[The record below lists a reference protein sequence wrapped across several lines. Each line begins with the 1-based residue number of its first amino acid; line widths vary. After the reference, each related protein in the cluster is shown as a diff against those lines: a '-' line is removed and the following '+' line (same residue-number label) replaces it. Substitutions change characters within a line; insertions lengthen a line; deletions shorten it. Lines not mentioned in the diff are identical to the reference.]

1 MNDRE
6 GQPPGEPWFTPPNL
20 RIALIALGAALA
32 GGLVSRAALP
42 SSSPAT
48 RQAPRP
54 IVQIVRPQAG
64 LPDLSDL
71 IARQCPSIAAIVPRG
86 GSASPGA
93 GGALPS
99 AFAISADGWLLTMG
113 PLPSDGA
120 QDVLFSD
127 GRRAPVGE
135 IRTDP
140 VSGLTIFKVDEAPL
154 QPLPLSDQ
162 TFPRVGQFG
171 FSLMSP
177 AANGC
182 SASAAMIS
190 SDFLAD
196 GGGPLSYVRVSPR
209 PDSWGVGMPFFGTDG
224 RVVGISTNDSD
235 SSIIPGPLVA
245 LVVDELIRNSPAAS
259 TKFGF
264 RAVDFAPPLSARL
277 GSVRSE
283 AGVAF
288 IEAHSPASS
297 LLKAGDIVTG
307 VNDEPV
313 SSASELNRALDALT
327 GDATLTIIRGSQQL
341 TVTVKQS

>member
-1 MNDRE
+1 MSDPEDQRS
-6 GQPPGEPWFTPPNL
+6 GERWFSSTNL
-20 RIALIALGAALA
+20 PLAVIALVAAFA
-32 GGLVSRAALP
+32 GGLISRAVMP
-42 SSSPAT
+42 SSSPTT
-48 RQAPRP
+48 RQPPRP
-54 IVQIVRPQAG
+54 IMQIVRPQAG

-71 IARQCPSIAAIVPRG
+71 VARQCPSIATIVAQRTNSPAPG
-86 GSASPGA
+86 ASPVT
-93 GGALPS
+93 
-99 AFAISADGWLLTMG
+99 AFAISTDGWLLTVG
-113 PLPSDGA
+113 ALSSDAA

-135 IRTDP
+135 VRSDP
-140 VSGLTIFKVDEAPL
+140 VSGLTIFKVDQLAI
-154 QPLPLSDQ
+154 QPLALNDQ
-162 TFPRVGQFG
+162 NFPRVGQFG
-171 FSLMSP
+171 FALLSP

-209 PDSWGVGMPFFGTDG
+209 PDNWSAGMPFLGADG
-224 RVVGISTNDSD
+224 RVVGISTNDLD
-235 SSIIPGPLVA
+235 SSIIPAPLAA

-264 RAVDFAPPLSARL
+264 RAVDFAPPLSTRL

-288 IEAHSPASS
+288 VEQRSPTASQ
-297 LLKAGDIVTG
+297 LKAGDIVTG

-327 GDATLTIIRGSQQL
+327 GPATLTIIRGSQQL
-341 TVTVKQS
+341 TLNLKQS

>member
-1 MNDRE
+1 MNEPEDQRS
-6 GQPPGEPWFTPPNL
+6 GERWFTSTNL
-20 RIALIALGAALA
+20 PMALIALGAAFA
-32 GGLVSRAALP
+32 GGLISRAVMP
-42 SSSPAT
+42 SSSPTT
-48 RQAPRP
+48 RQPPRP

-71 IARQCPSIAAIVPRG
+71 IARQCPSIATIVPQ
-86 GSASPGA
+86 GA
-93 GGALPS
+93 NLPPQSGAPLPT
-99 AFAISADGWLLTMG
+99 AFAISADGWLLTVG
-113 PLPSDGA
+113 ALSSDSP

-127 GRRAPVGE
+127 GRRARIGE
-135 IRTDP
+135 IRSDP
-140 VSGLTIFKVDEAPL
+140 VSGLTIFKVDQLAV
-154 QPLPLSDQ
+154 QPLALNDQ
-162 TFPRVGQFG
+162 NFPRVGQFG
-171 FSLMSP
+171 FALLSP

-182 SASAAMIS
+182 SASAGMIS

-209 PDSWGVGMPFFGTDG
+209 PDTWNAGMPFFGTDG
-224 RVVGISTNDSD
+224 RVVGISANDSD
-235 SSIIPGPLVA
+235 SSIIPAPLAA

-264 RAVDFAPPLSARL
+264 RAVDFAPPLSTRL

-288 IEAHSPASS
+288 VEAHSPAASA
-297 LLKAGDIVTG
+297 LKAGDIVTG

-327 GDATLTIIRGSQQL
+327 GPATLTIIRGSQQL
-341 TVTVKQS
+341 TLTVKQS